1 MADKQNTGERISR
14 NEEKIAAL
22 QKESSKTD
30 GFIEQIQ
37 TMNNNVFKLSGEIK
51 GLVMAIETQ
60 NQRIIDFKKAMDR
73 LENKIDAKID
83 NNQKD
88 IVKSLTVLN
97 DKVDAIEERERDLE
111 QNPFREKVTA
121 WEDTKRKVLVGVA
134 TAAAVS
140 VLGAAVTVIVHF
152 IRTGIIG

>member
-1 MADKQNTGERISR
+1 MSDVKLDERVATAEQRVQNLEKQLDKNEKVADKIDEIN
-14 NEEKIAAL
+14 K
-22 QKESSKTD
+22 
-30 GFIEQIQ
+30 
-37 TMNNNVFKLSGEIK
+37 NVYSLSGEIK
-51 GLVMAIETQ
+51 GLVTSIQTQ
-60 NQRIIDFKKAMDR
+60 NERIIDFKKAMDR
-73 LENKIDAKID
+73 LEVKIDEKID
-83 NNQKD
+83 TNYKEVNEAVNKLST
-88 IVKSLTVLN
+88 K
-97 DKVDAIEERERDLE
+97 IETIENKQRDLE